1 MAFKGKLRDFS
12 LKQLLNLVY
21 QRRKSGALSI
31 TKDPSNIAELF
42 FDKGKLTY
50 ASLSNKPNTLA
61 ALMAQI
67 NKLTQKEAESIAA
80 SNRFQS
86 DKQLGRVLI
95 QTGRV
100 SQEEMLQAL
109 RQNMMD
115 VVHTVF
121 NWEDGTFVFDEQRKP
136 SVKRITIPLSLE
148 KMVVDENSQPQKA
161 ATPQSDTLSSLDVML
176 RFTEGRG
183 RNLRSINLSIDE
195 WRVISFINPRNT
207 VADIA
212 RHNQMSHD
220 EVRRIVSKLIK
231 DEVIEIAKQK
241 NRSTSRSTSP
251 HSARSITSKPRPI
264 IQTQPDTRPKP
275 NFAAPKVE
283 KGIISRLIAR
293 IRGL

>member
-31 TKDPSNIAELF
+31 KSPSNMAELF
-42 FDKGKLTY
+42 FDRGKLMY

-61 ALMAQI
+61 DLMVQV
-67 NKLTQKEAESIAA
+67 NKLTQKEADGITA
-80 SNRFQS
+80 SNRFQN
-86 DKQLGRVLI
+86 DKQLGRALI
-95 QTGRV
+95 QSDRIT
-100 SQEEMLQAL
+100 QKEMLQAL

-121 NWEDGTFVFDEQRKP
+121 NWEDGTFVFDELRKP
-136 SVKRITIPLSLE
+136 PVKRIAIPLSLE
-148 KMVVDENSQPQKA
+148 KMVVDENRPPEKA
-161 ATPQSDTLSSLDVML
+161 SMPQSDSLPSLEVVL

-212 RHNQMSHD
+212 QHNQMSHD
-220 EVRRIVSKLIK
+220 EVRRIVTKLIK
-231 DEVIEIAKQK
+231 DEVVEIAKD
-241 NRSTSRSTSP
+241 RSTSRSTSP
-251 HSARSITSKPRPI
+251 HPVRSVTTKPRPI
-264 IQTQPDTRPKP
+264 IQTQPETRPKP
-275 NFAAPKVE
+275 NFAAPKIE

>member
-31 TKDPSNIAELF
+31 KSPSNVAELF
-42 FDKGKLTY
+42 FDRGKLMY
-50 ASLSNKPNTLA
+50 ASLSNQPNTLA
-61 ALMAQI
+61 DLMVQV
-67 NKLTQKEAESIAA
+67 NKLTQKEADGITA

-86 DKQLGRVLI
+86 DKQLGRALI
-95 QTGRV
+95 QADRI

-121 NWEDGTFVFDEQRKP
+121 NWEDGTFVFDEQRKSP
-136 SVKRITIPLSLE
+136 VNRITIPLSLE
-148 KMVVDENSQPQKA
+148 KMVVDENSQPKKA
-161 ATPQSDTLSSLDVML
+161 AIPQSDSLPSLEVVL

-212 RHNQMSHD
+212 QHNQMSHD
-220 EVRRIVSKLIK
+220 EVRRIVTKLIK
-231 DEVIEIAKQK
+231 DEVVEIAKD
-241 NRSTSRSTSP
+241 RSTSRSTSP
-251 HSARSITSKPRPI
+251 QPVRPAATKPRPI
-264 IQTQPDTRPKP
+264 IQTEPETRSKP
-275 NFAAPKVE
+275 NFAAPKIE